1 MLERLSWKRLVFEL
15 ILCCI
20 PAFLLGAFLG
30 HLPWFLLASVTGLLI
45 WHFWNL
51 LRLSWWLWVDRSMTP
66 PPGSGSWEPLLYG
79 LHQMQMRNKKR
90 RRELGSLIKRF
101 RSGAESLPDAVI
113 LTTEE
118 GTIFW
123 CNGLAQQLLGLRW
136 PDDNGQNILNLLRY
150 PEFTLY
156 LKKRDFTRPHNLKL
170 NNGRHLEIRVMPYSD
185 KQWLMVARDVTQMH
199 QLEGARRNFFA
210 NVSHELRTPL
220 TVLQGYLEMMQEQ
233 TLEGAPREKA
243 LHTMRE
249 QTHRMEGLV
258 KQLKVNHAEAMKTI
272 TKHDR
277 ELMEKIRL
285 YRIQTQ
291 DQRDELNKE
300 KEELADQKKDLEKKQ
315 EELQALEEENQKL
328 IDELNVQSSETESDL
343 AAAEAAKED
352 YVSQLDQLIADRNAQ
367 AEKEEEARRQ
377 AEANQNAANN
387 NSGSGNTSSG
397 SGNTS
402 DVLNTGDLSFSWP
415 LAGYGYGSIT
425 QYFGGMFS
433 GSPHGGVDIGVP
445 YGTPIYAAESGQVI
459 SAEYHW
465 SWGNNVLIWHNGTY
479 STRYAHCS
487 SLAVSAGEYVE
498 KGQIVGYVGSTG
510 QSTGNHLH
518 FEVYQN
524 GTRVDPLNFV

>member
-20 PAFLLGAFLG
+20 PAFILGAIFG
-30 HLPWFLLASVTGLLI
+30 YLPWFLLVAVTGLLV

-156 LKKRDFTRPHNLKL
+156 LKKRDFSRPHNLKL

-185 KQWLMVARDVTQMH
+185 RQWLMVARDVTQMH

-249 QTHRMEGLV
+249 QTFRMEGLV
-258 KQLKVNHAEAMKTI
+258 KQLLTLSKIEAAPSLALNDIIDVPMMLRVVEREAQTLSHNQHTLAFDVDNTLKVLGSEDELRSAISNLVYNAVNHTPKGTHITVRWQHTLAGAEFSVEDNGPGIGPEHLPRLTERFYRVDKARSRQTGGSGLGLAI
-272 TKHDR
+272 VKHAVSHH
-277 ELMEKIRL
+277 ESRL
-285 YRIQTQ
+285 NI
-291 DQRDELNKE
+291 
-300 KEELADQKKDLEKKQ
+300 
-315 EELQALEEENQKL
+315 
-328 IDELNVQSSETESDL
+328 ESTL
-343 AAAEAAKED
+343 GKGTRFSFVIPER
-352 YVSQLDQLIADRNAQ
+352 LIAKKRA
-367 AEKEEEARRQ
+367 
-377 AEANQNAANN
+377 
-387 NSGSGNTSSG
+387 
-397 SGNTS
+397 
-402 DVLNTGDLSFSWP
+402 
-415 LAGYGYGSIT
+415 
-425 QYFGGMFS
+425 
-433 GSPHGGVDIGVP
+433 
-445 YGTPIYAAESGQVI
+445 
-459 SAEYHW
+459 
-465 SWGNNVLIWHNGTY
+465 
-479 STRYAHCS
+479 
-487 SLAVSAGEYVE
+487 
-498 KGQIVGYVGSTG
+498 
-510 QSTGNHLH
+510 
-518 FEVYQN
+518 
-524 GTRVDPLNFV
+524 